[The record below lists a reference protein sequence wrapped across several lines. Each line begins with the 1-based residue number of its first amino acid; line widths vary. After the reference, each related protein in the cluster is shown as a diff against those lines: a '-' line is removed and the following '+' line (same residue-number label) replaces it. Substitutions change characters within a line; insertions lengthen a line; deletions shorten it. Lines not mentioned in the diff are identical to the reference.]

1 MRTMTD
7 RKDGVAM
14 SMLTLFMLLLERT
27 ALMLLFAYILMNF
40 TFLKATLSQRDQKRS
55 IVILTLVFLIFGIF
69 SNLSG
74 VVVQIPHLTLSS
86 FSLKLPDDAVI
97 ANSRVLS
104 ISVAGLIG
112 GPWVGGIVGIAT
124 GIFRFLQG
132 GLSPLTYLISSSL
145 TGIASG
151 LIGRHFIHKSEL
163 PQPAIGGLTGLVLE
177 GVQIICIY
185 LLAWNSQEALALIQL
200 IALPM
205 ALINSLGL
213 YLFLAIIRQSLR
225 HEDSLKAVQTED
237 VLNLTQQT
245 FSLFHDGL
253 NQETAQK
260 AAQLIYQT
268 MKIAAVSITDQK
280 EILAFI
286 GAGSDHHLVGMPLQT
301 NLSYTSIDT
310 GQTHLALTPDDIGCH
325 HPGCPLKAGIIVPL
339 KTEDTVAGT
348 LKFYF
353 DDEKQLTQEK
363 ENWATG
369 LGAIFST
376 QLQLGIAQRQ
386 KALLKEAEL
395 RSLQGQ
401 VNPHF
406 FFNAMNTIR
415 AVIRTDPDQA
425 RQLLSKLSNY
435 FRSNIKGH
443 RETQIPLT
451 EELQY
456 VQNYLEI
463 EQTRF
468 PDRFQ
473 VDFQMDPGLEMVR
486 VPPFIIQVLVENA
499 IKHAFGSRPKDNQIL
514 VEILDQVQLIQ
525 IKVQDNG
532 FGISESIISRLG
544 KEAISESQGSGTA
557 IENLN
562 KRLMGLY
569 DPQHSVAIQTSP
581 QGTSFTIRIPKEK
594 GKIAHDESN
603 PDPTRR

>member
-1 MRTMTD
+1 MF
-7 RKDGVAM
+7 
-14 SMLTLFMLLLERT
+14 SLFALLLERT

-40 TFLKATLSQRDQKRS
+40 TFLKATLSQRQNKRS
-55 IVILTLVFLIFGIF
+55 IIILCLVFLVFGIF

-74 VVVQIPHLTLSS
+74 VVVQIPHLTITN
-86 FSLKLPDDAVI
+86 FSLQLPEDAVI

-112 GPWVGGIVGIAT
+112 GPWVGSIVGVTT
-124 GIFRFLQG
+124 GIFRYLQG
-132 GLSPLTYLISSSL
+132 GVSPLTYLISSSL
-145 TGIASG
+145 AGICSG
-151 LIGRHFIHKSEL
+151 FIGHHFIRKGEL
-163 PQPAIGGLTGLVLE
+163 PQPMIGGLTGLMLE
-177 GVQIICIY
+177 TVQIICIY
-185 LLAWNSQEALALIQL
+185 LLAWNRQEAIALIQL

-205 ALINSLGL
+205 ALINSFGL

-253 NQETAQK
+253 TQETAQK
-260 AAQLIYQT
+260 AAELIYQT
-268 MKIAAVSITDQK
+268 MKIAAVSITDRQ

-301 NLSYTSIDT
+301 DLSHISIDT
-310 GQTHLALTPDDIGCH
+310 GKTHLALTPDDIGCH
-325 HPGCPLKAGIIVPL
+325 HPSCPLKAGIIVPL

-353 DDEKQLTQEK
+353 DDENQLTQEK
-363 ENWATG
+363 ERWATG

-386 KALLKEAEL
+386 KNLLKEAEL

-415 AVIRTDPDQA
+415 AVIRTNPDQA

-443 RETQIPLT
+443 RETQIPLA

-456 VQNYLEI
+456 VENYLEI

-468 PDRFQ
+468 PDRFT
-473 VDFQMDPGLEMVR
+473 VDFHVDPGLER
-486 VPPFIIQVLVENA
+486 ILVPPFVIQVLIENA
-499 IKHAFGSRPKDNQIL
+499 IKHAFASRPKDNRIL
-514 VEILDQVQLIQ
+514 VEILDHRDHIQ
-525 IKVQDNG
+525 ISVQDNG
-532 FGISESIISRLG
+532 FGISESIIDRLG
-544 KEAISESQGSGTA
+544 KEAITESQGSGTA

-569 DPQHSVAIQTSP
+569 GPDHLLVIETSP
-581 QGTSFTIRIPKEK
+581 QGSSFTLHIPHDK
-594 GKIAHDESN
+594 GETD
-603 PDPTRR
+603 DD